1 MKTTPNYLPFFGGK
15 MMLRATLTVMTVVS
29 IGLVTGGC
37 QSTDLSKT
45 YTGSTTMVIHAKSGQ
60 KQLLTNVFKVN
71 EDCSSARPPAL
82 KIVSEPVHGSVS
94 IVRSTTST
102 TYEPGHKLHKCNSR
116 KISALA
122 PIYVSNPGYVGE
134 DRVRISGQV
143 AGNPREFYDY
153 FEFRVIVT
161 K

>member
-1 MKTTPNYLPFFGGK
+1 
-15 MMLRATLTVMTVVS
+15 MMLKTALTVMAVVS
-29 IGLVTGGC
+29 TGLVAGGC

-45 YTGSTTMVIHAKSGQ
+45 YTGSTAMVIQAKSGQ
-60 KQLLTNVFKVN
+60 KTLLTNVFKVN

-82 KIVSEPVHGSVS
+82 KVVAKPAHGSVS
-94 IVRSTTST
+94 IVRSTTVT

-116 KISALA
+116 KISAVA

-134 DRVRISGQV
+134 DRVRVSGHV
-143 AGNPREFYDY
+143 AGNPRDFNDY